1 MPLDLVIIGSGPGGY
16 RAAVLAALQG
26 LQTAIVEKD
35 VWGGCCLN
43 RGCVPKK
50 AWHDSARLLARQR
63 HLAERGVLGALR
75 PDLGRA
81 WQHQRRVVE
90 RVRESYLDYL
100 AHLKVARHAG
110 HGRLDGP
117 GRVVVGSKQGETVLE
132 TRHVILATGAV
143 PALPAGLEAVPGRIL
158 TTDDLFQAPPPPGR
172 RVALVGGGVI
182 GTEFAFILRQ
192 LGLDLLWIAGGAP
205 LRASDF
211 SPSARQTLARALRES
226 GAPDPLPA
234 RLAGARVGDDG
245 VRLSLDDGSEH
256 TVDWL
261 LLGTGRRPVSEGLG
275 LETAGIAPGADG
287 FIPVDEHL
295 RTGAPGVFAIGD
307 CVGPAMT
314 ANQALADAAVAVHN
328 IRHPDRPRTRPL
340 REVPLA
346 VYSAVELA
354 RLGLTEE
361 QAEDEGFEPAVGFAA
376 FATDPKALG
385 EDDAE
390 GYLRLLADMDEGTL
404 LGAEAVGHGA
414 GELIHLVSTRPDP
427 ESVLRELAHGR
438 YNHPTRSEQWQNA
451 AETLAA
457 KWGLAGWL
465 WDGE

>member
-26 LQTAIVEKD
+26 LQTAIVERET
-35 VWGGCCLN
+35 WGGCCLN

-50 AWHDSARLLARQR
+50 AWHDSARLLARQA
-63 HLAERGVLGALR
+63 HLAERGVVGTLR
-75 PDLGRA
+75 PDLARA
-81 WQHQRRVVE
+81 WRHQRQVV
-90 RVRESYLDYL
+90 RQVRESYLDYL
-100 AHLKVARHAG
+100 GHLKVARHPG
-110 HGRLDGP
+110 HGRLAGP
-117 GRVVVGSKQGETVLE
+117 GRVRVSGAEGETVLE
-132 TRHVILATGAV
+132 TDHVILATGAA
-143 PALPAGLEAVPGRIL
+143 PRLPAGLAPTPGRIL
-158 TTDDLFQAPPPPGR
+158 TTDDLFQSPPPEGK

-182 GTEFAFILRQ
+182 GTELAFILHH
-192 LGLDLLWIAGGAP
+192 LGLELTWIAGGAP
-205 LRASDF
+205 LRGSDF
-211 SPSARQTLARALRES
+211 SPSARQTLARALEAN
-226 GAPDPLPA
+226 GVPAPLPA
-234 RLAGARVGDDG
+234 RLAAAQAGDEG
-245 VRLSLDDGSEH
+245 VRVSLDDGDEL

-275 LETAGIAPGADG
+275 LETVGITPGEDG
-287 FIPVDEHL
+287 FIPVDERL
-295 RTGAPGVFAIGD
+295 RAAPGVYAIGD
-307 CVGPAMT
+307 CVGPVMT

-328 IRHPDRPRTRPL
+328 IRHPDRPRTRRL

-385 EDDAE
+385 EGDSE
-390 GYLRLLADMDEGTL
+390 GFVRLLADMDDGRL
-404 LGAEAVGHGA
+404 LGAEVVGHGA

-427 ESVLRELAHGR
+427 HALLRELAHGR
-438 YNHPTRSEQWQNA
+438 YNHPSRSEQWQNA

-465 WDGE
+465 WDEA